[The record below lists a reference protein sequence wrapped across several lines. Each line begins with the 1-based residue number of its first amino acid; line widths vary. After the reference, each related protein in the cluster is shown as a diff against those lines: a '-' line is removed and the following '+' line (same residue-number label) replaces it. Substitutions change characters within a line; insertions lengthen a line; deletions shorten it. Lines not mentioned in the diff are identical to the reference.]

1 MSKSKIRTHTDS
13 RLKFAPF
20 RQTALFERQRVPDGG
35 WLAPLHSA
43 SIINRDR
50 SVADSPTFT
59 LCCCKQDRVALPP
72 LHSPLIK
79 HEPKKPRPFLAGA
92 FFN

>member
-20 RQTALFERQRVPDGG
+20 RQTALFERQRVPNEG
-35 WLAPLHSA
+35 LVEPLHSA
-43 SIINRDR
+43 SIINRDQ
-50 SVADSPTFT
+50 SVADSSTFT

-72 LHSPLIK
+72 LHSPLIE
-79 HEPKKPRPFLAGA
+79 HEPKKPRPFLAEA
-92 FFN
+92 FF